1 MSTDLVKIEAARI
14 PPLRQSTE
22 VTMSC
27 PLFYATAIIKGKRQ
41 PGGMESA
48 RGNQVHRT
56 LAQYAAWCAHKGVA
70 MDLDAFDR
78 FAKGA
83 GPVAARIL
91 SGMRESYQVEFNRLL
106 ATELGMSLDEH
117 FQPTDASPVVE
128 GESGDSGLP
137 GAFQGTL
144 DALLVFREELKIQID
159 DAKSHPRP
167 FDPAETLQGEM
178 YALLCFQHFPWVMEV
193 KFRLVFVRY
202 HNLVREVIY
211 TREDVPKLIETV
223 KAARAR
229 QLMIHED
236 YEAGREIEAIPGAH
250 CCYCPLLSNRT
261 CPISEFNAQMQLTPE
276 DRLRFHLWYAAFSAV
291 NNKALKDVVQ
301 GTGRNVILR
310 DYNGKI
316 YSYGPV
322 EKESSVYPLFKKTED
337 GIAMDA
343 QGNPDMPIVSLLMDY
358 AHATP
363 DDTKWMG
370 NLVISSTKLNAA
382 LGTKKRAFLD
392 QATQD
397 AADKVTKATLKVSKP
412 LDSIPEEPEEDGD
425 SWDEDE
431 EF

>member
-1 MSTDLVKIEAARI
+1 VSTELVQISPI

-22 VTMSC
+22 QVMSC
-27 PLFYATAIIKGKRQ
+27 PLFYVTVFIKGKRQ
-41 PGGMESA
+41 PGGLESA

-56 LAQYAAWCAHKGVA
+56 LAQYGAWCAHKGVA
-70 MDLDAFDR
+70 MDLEAFDR

-83 GPVAARIL
+83 GPTAARIL
-91 SGMRESYQVEFNRLL
+91 SGMRESYQVDASHLL
-106 ATELGMSLDEH
+106 ATELSMSLDENLD
-117 FQPTDASPVVE
+117 PTDASDVVE
-128 GESGDSGLP
+128 SESGDSGLP
-137 GAFQGTL
+137 AAFQGTL
-144 DALLVFREELKIQID
+144 DVILTFREESKIGID

-193 KFRLVFVRY
+193 NFRLVFVRY
-202 HNLVREVIY
+202 HNLVRDVTY

-229 QLMIHED
+229 QRMIHED
-236 YEAGREIEAIPGAH
+236 YDAGREIEAIPGAH
-250 CCYCPLLSNRT
+250 CVYCSLLSNRG
-261 CPISEFNAQMQLTPE
+261 CPISEFNPQMQLSPE
-276 DRLRFHLWYAAFSAV
+276 DRLRFHLWYSAFSAV

-322 EKESSVYPLFKKTED
+322 EKESSVYPLFRKTEN
-337 GIAMDA
+337 GIVMDA
-343 QGNPDMPIVSLLMDY
+343 QGNPEMPIVSLLMDY
-358 AHATP
+358 AHASP

-382 LGTKKRAFLD
+382 LGTKKRAMLD
-392 QATQD
+392 QAVQD
-397 AADKVTKATLKVSKP
+397 SADKVTKATLKVSKP
-412 LDSIPEEPEEDGD
+412 LDSIEEEPEDSEDI
-425 SWDEDE
+425 WDEDGE

>member
-1 MSTDLVKIEAARI
+1 MSTDLVKIEPAPI

-22 VTMSC
+22 IVMSC
-27 PLFYATAIIKGKRQ
+27 PLFYVTVFIKGKKQ
-41 PGGMESA
+41 PGGLESA
-48 RGNQVHRT
+48 RGTQVHRT

-78 FAKGA
+78 MSKGA

-91 SGMRESYQVEFNRLL
+91 SGMRESYSVDHQHLL
-106 ATELGMSLDEH
+106 ATELSMSLDENLD
-117 FQPTDASPVVE
+117 PTDASPVVE

-137 GAFQGTL
+137 AAFQGTL
-144 DALLVFREELKIQID
+144 DALLAFRVELRIQID

-178 YALLCFQHFPWVMEV
+178 YSLLVFKHFPWVEEV

-202 HNLVREVIY
+202 RDLSREVVY

-250 CCYCPLLSNRT
+250 CCYCSLLSNRG
-261 CPISEFNAQMQLTPE
+261 CPISEFNPQMQLSPE
-276 DRLRFHLWYAAFSAV
+276 DRLRFHLWYAAFSTV
-291 NNKALKDVVQ
+291 NNKALKEHIQ
-301 GTGRNVILR
+301 GTGRNVVLK
-310 DYNGKI
+310 DYNGKA

-322 EKESSVYPLFKKTED
+322 ESTSSIFPLFRKTEN

-343 QGNPDMPIVSLLMDY
+343 QGNPDMPIVSLLLDY

-363 DDTKWMG
+363 DDAAFLG
-370 NLVISSTKLNAA
+370 NLVISSTKLNSY
-382 LGTKKRAFLD
+382 LGTKKRAMLD
-392 QATQD
+392 QAVTD
-397 AADKVTKATLKVSKP
+397 SADKITKATLKVSKP
-412 LDSIPEEPEEDGD
+412 LDSIEDEPEEDGG
-425 SWDEDE
+425 WDEDD